1 MKAILYDRYG
11 PPDVLHIEEVA
22 KPEPKE
28 DEVLVKV
35 HAVAVTRADCAT
47 RDANRH
53 SGALVTVISR
63 LVSGVRRP
71 RQPILGSEFAGM
83 VEATGERV
91 FGSTGFRFGAYAEY
105 LTINQKGR
113 WSTMPKNL
121 SFEQAAAVTDGG
133 LNALWCLRWTQPHEG
148 QKVLVYGASGAIG
161 TAAVQLAKH
170 FRAEVTAV
178 CNTKNLG
185 LVKALGADSAIDY
198 TREDFTQ
205 NGQTYDVIMD
215 AVGKHSFRRAKGS
228 LKPGG
233 YYLATDGLENLLLS
247 FWTARFGDKKVIFKI
262 PPRYSKQDVV
272 LLKELVEAGE
282 FKPVVDRSYA
292 MQDVVEASRYVETE
306 QKTGNVILTIA
317 AG

>member
-11 PPDVLHIEEVA
+11 SPDVLHIEEVA

-47 RDANRH
+47 RDANRKG
-53 SGALVTVISR
+53 GALVTVISR

-71 RQPILGSEFAGM
+71 RQPILGSEFAGV

-105 LTINQKGR
+105 LTAKQSSR
-113 WSTMPKNL
+113 MSTMPSNV

-133 LNALWCLRWTQPHEG
+133 LNALWCLRWSKPHEG

-161 TAAVQLAKH
+161 TAAVQIARH
-170 FRAEVTAV
+170 FKAEVTAV
-178 CNTKNLG
+178 CGTKNLG
-185 LVKALGADSAIDY
+185 LMKALGADSVVDY

-205 NGQTYDVIMD
+205 NGQTYDVILD
-215 AVGKHSFRRAKGS
+215 AVGKHSFQRARRS
-228 LKPGG
+228 LDRNGF
-233 YYLATDGLENLLLS
+233 YLATDGLDNLLLGI
-247 FWTARFGDKKVIFKI
+247 WNKQVIFKI
-262 PPRYSKQDVV
+262 PPRYTKQDVV

-292 MQDVVEASRYVETE
+292 MKDVVEASRYVETE
-306 QKTGNVILTIA
+306 QKTGNVILTIIP
-317 AG
+317 G

>member
-11 PPDVLHIEEVA
+11 PPDVLYIEEVA

-47 RDANRH
+47 RDANRKG
-53 SGALVTVISR
+53 GALVTVISR

-71 RQPILGSEFAGM
+71 RQPILGTEFAGV

-105 LTINQKGR
+105 LTAKPSSR
-113 WSTMPKNL
+113 MSTMPRNV

-133 LNALWCLRWTQPHEG
+133 LNALWCLRWSKPHEG

-161 TAAVQLAKH
+161 TAAVQLARH
-170 FRAEVTAV
+170 FKAEVTAV
-178 CNTKNLG
+178 CGTKNLG
-185 LVKALGADSAIDY
+185 LMRALGADSVVDY

-205 NGQTYDVIMD
+205 NGQTYDVILD
-215 AVGKHSFRRAKGS
+215 AVGKHSFRRARRS
-228 LKPGG
+228 LNRNG
-233 YYLATDGLENLLLS
+233 YYMATDGLENLFLS
-247 FWTARFGDKKVIFKI
+247 VWNKQVIFKI
-262 PPRYSKQDVV
+262 PPRYTKQDVV

-292 MQDVVEASRYVETE
+292 MKDVVEASRYVETE
-306 QKTGNVILTIA
+306 QKTGNVILTIVP
-317 AG
+317 G

>member
-11 PPDVLHIEEVA
+11 PPDVLYIEEVA

-47 RDANRH
+47 RDANRKG
-53 SGALVTVISR
+53 GALVTVISR

-71 RQPILGSEFAGM
+71 RQPILGTEFAGV

-105 LTINQKGR
+105 LTAKPSSR
-113 WSTMPKNL
+113 MSTMPRNV

-133 LNALWCLRWTQPHEG
+133 LNALWCLRWSKPHEG

-161 TAAVQLAKH
+161 TAAVQLARH
-170 FRAEVTAV
+170 FKAEVTAV
-178 CNTKNLG
+178 CGTKNLG
-185 LVKALGADSAIDY
+185 LMKALGADSVLDY

-205 NGQTYDVIMD
+205 NGQTYDVILD
-215 AVGKHSFRRAKGS
+215 AVGKHSFRRARRS
-228 LKPGG
+228 LNRNG
-233 YYLATDGLENLLLS
+233 YYMATDGLENLFLS
-247 FWTARFGDKKVIFKI
+247 VWNKQVIFKI
-262 PPRYSKQDVV
+262 PPRYTKQDVV

-292 MQDVVEASRYVETE
+292 MKDVVEASRYVETE
-306 QKTGNVILTIA
+306 QKTGNVILTIVP
-317 AG
+317 G

>member
-1 MKAILYDRYG
+1 MKAIVYDRYG

-28 DEVLVKV
+28 GEVLVKV

-47 RDANRH
+47 RDANRK
-53 SGALVTVISR
+53 SGGLVTMISR
-63 LVSGVRRP
+63 LVSGVRGP
-71 RQPILGSEFAGM
+71 RQRILGSEFAGV

-91 FGSTGFRFGAYAEY
+91 FGSTGFRFGAHAEY
-105 LTINQKGR
+105 LTAKQSSR
-113 WSTMPKNL
+113 MSTMPRNV

-133 LNALWCLRWTQPHEG
+133 LNALWCLRWSKPREG

-161 TAAVQLAKH
+161 TAAVQIAKH
-170 FRAEVTAV
+170 LKAEVTAV
-178 CNTKNLG
+178 CGTKNLG
-185 LVKALGADSAIDY
+185 LMKALGADSVVDY

-215 AVGKHSFRRAKGS
+215 AVGKHSFRRARGS

-233 YYLATDGLENLLLS
+233 FYLATDGLDNLVLAV
-247 FWTARFGDKKVIFKI
+247 WNKQVIFKI
-262 PPRYSKQDVV
+262 PPRYTKQDVV

-282 FKPVVDRSYA
+282 FKPVVDRTYA
-292 MQDVVEASRYVETE
+292 LKDVVEASRYVETE

-317 AG
+317 PG

>member
-1 MKAILYDRYG
+1 MKAIVYDHYG
-11 PPDVLHIEEVA
+11 PPDVLHMEEVA
-22 KPEPKE
+22 RPEPKQ

-47 RDANRH
+47 RDANRKG
-53 SGALVTVISR
+53 GALVTVISR

-71 RQPILGSEFAGM
+71 RQPILGSEFAGV

-105 LTINQKGR
+105 LTARQTSRI
-113 WSTMPKNL
+113 STMPRNV

-133 LNALWCLRWTQPHEG
+133 LNALWCLKWTHPHPG

-161 TAAVQLAKH
+161 TAAVQVAKH
-170 FRAEVTAV
+170 FEAEVTAV
-178 CNTKNLG
+178 CGTKNLG
-185 LVKALGADSAIDY
+185 LMKALGADSVVDY

-205 NGQTYDVIMD
+205 NGQTYVVILD
-215 AVGKHSFRRAKGS
+215 AVGKHSFRRARRS
-228 LKPGG
+228 LHPNGF
-233 YYLATDGLENLLLS
+233 YLATDGFENLFLGL
-247 FWTARFGDKKVIFKI
+247 WNKQVIFKI
-262 PPRYSKQDVV
+262 PPRYTKQDVV

-282 FKPVVDRSYA
+282 FKPVVDRSYT
-292 MQDVVEASRYVETE
+292 MKDVVEASRYVETE

-317 AG
+317 PG

>member
-1 MKAILYDRYG
+1 MKAIVYDHYG

-47 RDANRH
+47 RDANRKG
-53 SGALVTVISR
+53 GALVTVISR

-71 RQPILGSEFAGM
+71 RQPILGSEFAGV

-105 LTINQKGR
+105 LSVKQSSR
-113 WSTMPKNL
+113 VSTMPRNV

-133 LNALWCLRWTQPHEG
+133 LNALWCLQWTNPREG

-161 TAAVQLAKH
+161 TAAVQVAKH
-170 FRAEVTAV
+170 FKAEVTAV
-178 CNTKNLG
+178 CSTKNLG
-185 LVKALGADSAIDY
+185 LMKALGADSVIDY

-205 NGQTYDVIMD
+205 NGRTYDVIMD
-215 AVGKHSFRRAKGS
+215 AVGKHSFRRARRA
-228 LKPGG
+228 LNPDG
-233 YYLATDGLENLLLS
+233 YYVATDGLDNLLLS
-247 FWTARFGDKKVIFKI
+247 VWDKRVIFKI
-262 PPRYSKQDVV
+262 PPRYTRQDVV

-282 FKPVVDRSYA
+282 FKPVVDRCYA
-292 MQDVVEASRYVETE
+292 MKDFVEATRYVETE
-306 QKTGNVILTIA
+306 QKTGNVILTIVP
-317 AG
+317 G

>member
-11 PPDVLHIEEVA
+11 PPDVLHIEQVA

-28 DEVLVKV
+28 DELLVKV

-47 RDANRH
+47 RDANRK
-53 SGALVTVISR
+53 SGAVVTFISR

-71 RQPILGSEFAGM
+71 RQPILGTEFAGV

-105 LTINQKGR
+105 LTAKPSSR
-113 WSTMPKNL
+113 MSTMPRNV

-133 LNALWCLRWTQPHEG
+133 LNALWCLRWSKPHEG

-161 TAAVQLAKH
+161 TAAVQLARH
-170 FRAEVTAV
+170 FKAEVTAV
-178 CNTKNLG
+178 CGTKNLG
-185 LVKALGADSAIDY
+185 LMRALGADSVVDY

-205 NGQTYDVIMD
+205 NGQTYDVILD
-215 AVGKHSFRRAKGS
+215 AVGKHSFRRARRS
-228 LKPGG
+228 LNRNG
-233 YYLATDGLENLLLS
+233 YYMATDGLENLFLS
-247 FWTARFGDKKVIFKI
+247 VWNKQVIFKI
-262 PPRYSKQDVV
+262 PPRYTKQDVV

-292 MQDVVEASRYVETE
+292 MKDVVEASRYVETE
-306 QKTGNVILTIA
+306 QKTGNVILTIVP
-317 AG
+317 G

>member
-1 MKAILYDRYG
+1 MKAIVYDHYG

-22 KPEPKE
+22 KPAPNEN
-28 DEVLVKV
+28 EVLVKV

-47 RDANRH
+47 RDANRK

-71 RQPILGSEFAGM
+71 RQRILGTEFAGV

-105 LTINQKGR
+105 VSIKQSSR
-113 WSTMPKNL
+113 MSTMPGNV

-133 LNALWCLRWTQPHEG
+133 LNALWCLRWTNPHPD

-161 TAAVQLAKH
+161 TAAVQVAKH
-170 FRAEVTAV
+170 FKAEVTAV
-178 CNTKNLG
+178 CGTKNLG
-185 LVKALGADSAIDY
+185 LMKALGADSVVDY

-205 NGQTYDVIMD
+205 NGQTYDVILD
-215 AVGKHSFRRAKGS
+215 AVGKHSYRRARRS
-228 LKPGG
+228 LNPNG
-233 YYLATDGLENLLLS
+233 YYLATDGLYNLLLS
-247 FWTARFGDKKVIFKI
+247 LWNKQVIFKI
-262 PPRYSKQDVV
+262 PPRYTKQDVV

-292 MQDVVEASRYVETE
+292 MKDVVEASRYVETE
-306 QKTGNVILTIA
+306 QKTGNVILTIVP
-317 AG
+317 G

>member
-1 MKAILYDRYG
+1 MKAIVYDRYG
-11 PPDVLHIEEVA
+11 PPDVLRIEEVA

-47 RDANRH
+47 RDANRKG
-53 SGALVTVISR
+53 GALVTVISR

-71 RQPILGSEFAGM
+71 RQPILGSEFAG
-83 VEATGERV
+83 VVDATGEKV

-105 LTINQKGR
+105 VSVKPSSR
-113 WSTMPKNL
+113 MSTMPTNV

-133 LNALWCLRWTQPHEG
+133 LNALWCLRWPKPHEG

-170 FRAEVTAV
+170 FKAEVTAV
-178 CNTKNLG
+178 CGTKNLG
-185 LVKALGADSAIDY
+185 LMKALGADSVVDY

-205 NGQTYDVIMD
+205 NGQTYDVILD
-215 AVGKHSFRRAKGS
+215 AVGKHTYRRARAS

-247 FWTARFGDKKVIFKI
+247 VWNKQVIFKI
-262 PPRYSKQDVV
+262 PPRYTRQDVV

-282 FKPVVDRSYA
+282 FKPVVDRCYA
-292 MQDVVEASRYVETE
+292 MRDVVEATRYVETE
-306 QKTGNVILTIA
+306 QKTGNVILTIVPV
-317 AG
+317 

>member
-11 PPDVLHIEEVA
+11 SPDVLHIEEVA

-47 RDANRH
+47 RDANRKG
-53 SGALVTVISR
+53 GALVTVISR

-71 RQPILGSEFAGM
+71 RQPILGSEFAGV

-105 LTINQKGR
+105 LTAKQSSRI
-113 WSTMPKNL
+113 STMPRNV

-133 LNALWCLRWTQPHEG
+133 LNALWCLRWSKPHEG

-161 TAAVQLAKH
+161 TAAVQIARH
-170 FRAEVTAV
+170 FKAEVTAV
-178 CNTKNLG
+178 CGTKNLG
-185 LVKALGADSAIDY
+185 LMKALGADSVVDY

-205 NGQTYDVIMD
+205 NGQTYDVILD
-215 AVGKHSFRRAKGS
+215 AVGKHSFQRARRS
-228 LKPGG
+228 LDRNGF
-233 YYLATDGLENLLLS
+233 YLATDGLDNLLLGI
-247 FWTARFGDKKVIFKI
+247 WNKQVIFKI
-262 PPRYSKQDVV
+262 PPRYTKQDVV

-292 MQDVVEASRYVETE
+292 MKDVVEASRYVETE
-306 QKTGNVILTIA
+306 QKTGNVILTIVP
-317 AG
+317 G